1 MTSVINDGNSYEFP
15 SSELHK
21 SIINKLI
28 MNDKNCFKQF
38 FLFIK
43 KSYKENELEI
53 NEKYPAFAKTF

>member
-1 MTSVINDGNSYEFP
+1 
-15 SSELHK
+15 
-21 SIINKLI
+21 